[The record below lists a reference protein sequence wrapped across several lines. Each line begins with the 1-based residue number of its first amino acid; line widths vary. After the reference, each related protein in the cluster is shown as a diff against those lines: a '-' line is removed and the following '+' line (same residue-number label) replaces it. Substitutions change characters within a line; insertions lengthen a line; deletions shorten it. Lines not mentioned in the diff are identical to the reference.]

1 MSKDLA
7 TLANNMPAHLR
18 PVAPEAADDFTDGI
32 GESFPLPFL
41 SIKGKEFRF
50 RKDGQEVNTR
60 KRELSVVMLA
70 ARPAVSKRFYAKKYE
85 SGADEAPDCSS
96 MDGVTPDVAEPVS
109 STCAK
114 CPNNAW
120 GSKITEGGKEGK
132 ACADYKRVILWAV
145 DTLPDNPLVLDLS
158 ATNMRFSKEQ
168 RKDRSEMD
176 FKTYVE
182 MLKKHGM
189 APHQVVTNVAFTAA
203 EYPQLCFAMERFVT
217 EEEWEQIGKLREGDD
232 IAQVLK
238 LDAHTPPVAA
248 TSDASHNYDVST
260 GAHPPT
266 ADEAAAAQVAA
277 ADEAANQAAA
287 VAAEKKAN
295 AAEKKAATAAKKKA
309 AAEALL
315 AEKEKEEIVYLVNME
330 TDEFGAVP
338 ERKTQLFLDMGY
350 TKVSKAMYDKLGGK
364 TTDGATTEGVAA
376 APEVKEEKPAEVK
389 AEVAEA
395 DDDDIMAEV
404 MSMFSDKV

>member
-189 APHQVVTNVAFTAA
+189 APHQVVTNVSFTAA

-238 LDAHTPPVAA
+238 LDAHTPP
-248 TSDASHNYDVST
+248 
-260 GAHPPT
+260 
-266 ADEAAAAQVAA
+266 ADEAAATQVAA